1 MFWNLLLQS
10 FLRQR
15 RRKLLAGLAIML
27 GIAVATAMLAVGT
40 NIGDKMSRELRAY
53 GANIVVTPEGA
64 ALDTSIGGVNAAAA
78 NDAAYLNES
87 DLPKIKG
94 IFWRHNITAFSP
106 TLPVRGALITKSGFL
121 PGVISNEI
129 ASQVTLL
136 GTWFQHRVSFGEDE
150 ITTGI
155 SKTHPWWKLQGSWPK
170 DDSNEVLIGT
180 ELAKQI
186 GATPGVRFQF
196 AGHDL
201 HVTGIV
207 STGGEE
213 DREVIAPLIIAQQ
226 ILGKPDAIARV
237 DVSALTK
244 PEDDFARKNPDSLS
258 PADRDKW
265 FCSPYANAIARQ
277 IQEILPNAH
286 AEQIRQ
292 IAQNEGTVLNRI
304 SGLMLLISLAAQL
317 AATLAVSA
325 AMATA
330 LFERRREIGLMKA
343 LGADA
348 SRISLLF
355 FTEAAILSLLG
366 GIAGYAI
373 GALLARFIG
382 KAVFGSAVV
391 IQPILLPFVLLAACL
406 ITVLGSANA
415 IRKVSKV
422 DPVLA
427 LRGEA

>member
-15 RRKLLAGLAIML
+15 RRKLLAGLAITL
-27 GIAVATAMLAVGT
+27 GIAVATAMLAIG
-40 NIGDKMSRELRAY
+40 NDIGDKMSRELRAY
-53 GANIVVTPEGA
+53 GANIVVTPAGA
-64 ALDTSIGGVNAAAA
+64 SLDTLIGGVNAAAA
-78 NDAAYLNES
+78 NDAAYLNQS

-106 TLPVRGALITKSGFL
+106 VLPVHGTLSLKTKT
-121 PGVISNEI
+121 IS
-129 ASQVTLL
+129 ASLL

-155 SKTHPWWKLQGSWPK
+155 SKTHPWWKVQGSWPK
-170 DDSNEVLIGT
+170 DDSNEALIGA
-180 ELAKQI
+180 ELAKNI
-186 GATPGVRFQF
+186 GATPDATFQF
-196 AGHDL
+196 AGRDL
-201 HVTGIV
+201 HVVGIV
-207 STGGEE
+207 TTGGEE
-213 DREVIAPLIIAQQ
+213 DREVIAPLVIAQQ
-226 ILGKPDAIARV
+226 ILGKPDAVARV

-244 PEDDFARKNPDSLS
+244 PEDDFARKNPDTLS
-258 PADRDKW
+258 PAGRDKW

-277 IQEILPNAH
+277 IQEIVPNAH
-286 AEQIRQ
+286 AKQIRQ
-292 IAQNEGTVLNRI
+292 VAQNEGAALNRI

-317 AATLAVSA
+317 AAALAVSA

-355 FTEAAILSLLG
+355 FTEATILSLLAG
-366 GIAGYAI
+366 LAGYAI

-382 KAVFGSAVV
+382 EAVFGSTIV

-406 ITVLGSANA
+406 ITLMGSANA
-415 IRKVSKV
+415 IRRVSKV

>member
-1 MFWNLLLQS
+1 LS
-10 FLRQR
+10 ISS
-15 RRKLLAGLAIML
+15 K
-27 GIAVATAMLAVGT
+27 T
-40 NIGDKMSRELRAY
+40 
-53 GANIVVTPEGA
+53 
-64 ALDTSIGGVNAAAA
+64 TS
-78 NDAAYLNES
+78 S
-87 DLPKIKG
+87 
-94 IFWRHNITAFSP
+94 S
-106 TLPVRGALITKSGFL
+106 
-121 PGVISNEI
+121 
-129 ASQVTLL
+129 LL
-136 GTWFQHRVSFGEDE
+136 GTWFQHRVSFGDDE
-150 ITTGI
+150 ITTGV

-186 GATPGVRFQF
+186 GATPGVAFQF

-226 ILGKPDAIARV
+226 ILGKLGAVARV

-317 AATLAVSA
+317 AAALAVSA

-366 GIAGYAI
+366 GIAGYVI

-382 KAVFGSAVV
+382 KAVFGSPVV

>member
-40 NIGDKMSRELRAY
+40 DVGDKISHELRAY
-53 GANIVVTPEGA
+53 GANIVVTPAGA
-64 ALDTSIGGVNAAAA
+64 SLDTSVAGIPIAAA
-78 NDAAYLNES
+78 NDAAYLNEA

-106 TLPVRGALITKSGFL
+106 SLAVTGTLRIAGREQQIPVI
-121 PGVISNEI
+121 
-129 ASQVTLL
+129 
-136 GTWFQHRVSFGEDE
+136 GTWFAHKVSYGDDE
-150 ITTGI
+150 MTTGFP
-155 SKTHPWWKLQGSWPK
+155 KTHPWGVVTGLWPDDNAASNQVVVGS
-170 DDSNEVLIGT
+170 S
-180 ELAKQI
+180 LANSLHI
-186 GATPGVRFQF
+186 TPGMALDAFGRE
-196 AGHDL
+196 L

-207 STGGEE
+207 TTGGPE
-213 DREVIAPLIIAQQ
+213 DHAILAPIAIAQQ
-226 ILGKPDAIARV
+226 ILGKPGAVARV

-244 PEDDFARKNPDSLS
+244 PEDDFARKNPDALS
-258 PADRDKW
+258 PADRDRW

-277 IQEILPNAH
+277 IQEVLPNSR

-292 IAQNEGTVLNRI
+292 VAQNEGTVLNRI
-304 SGLMLLISLAAQL
+304 SGLMLLIALAAGI
-317 AATLAVSA
+317 AAALAVSA
-325 AMATA
+325 AMSTA

-348 SRISLLF
+348 ARISLLF
-355 FTEAAILSLLG
+355 FTEAAILSLFG

-382 KAVFGSAVV
+382 EAIFGSAVV
-391 IQPILLPFVLLAACL
+391 IQPILLPFVLIVACL
-406 ITVLGSANA
+406 ITLLGSANA

-427 LRGEA
+427 LRGQA